1 MCTDRQTEE
10 TAEVTII
17 IVSGLEKSH
26 KSKVF
31 KKDLYF
37 FKKDSNN
44 SYFLSERTYI
54 IVGGFPKGLK

>member
-17 IVSGLEKSH
+17 IVSGLEKSR

-37 FKKDSNN
+37 FQN
-44 SYFLSERTYI
+44 
-54 IVGGFPKGLK
+54 GLK